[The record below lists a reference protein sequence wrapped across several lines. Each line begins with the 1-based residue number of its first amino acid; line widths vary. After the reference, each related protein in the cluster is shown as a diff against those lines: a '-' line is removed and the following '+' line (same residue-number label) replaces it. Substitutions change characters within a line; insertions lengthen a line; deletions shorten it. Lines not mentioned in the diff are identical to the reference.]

1 MQRFVDRSNQ
11 GKVDYLIA
19 IPPIIDGGYV
29 IYDLK
34 SQEGAIKFRMDNTRD
49 NYSNG
54 IGYELSCKSIK
65 FTQEADEKNVVVE
78 QCKGPTGDV
87 PQHTLFTF
95 DTKR

>member
-1 MQRFVDRSNQ
+1 MQRFVDRANE

-29 IYDLK
+29 IYDLM
-34 SQEGAIKFRMDNTRD
+34 SQEGAIKVRMDNTRD

-54 IGYELSCKSIK
+54 IGYELTCKSIK
-65 FTQEADEKNVVVE
+65 FTQEATEQNVVVE
-78 QCKGPTGDV
+78 QCKGPTGDI
-87 PQHTLFTF
+87 PQHKLFTF